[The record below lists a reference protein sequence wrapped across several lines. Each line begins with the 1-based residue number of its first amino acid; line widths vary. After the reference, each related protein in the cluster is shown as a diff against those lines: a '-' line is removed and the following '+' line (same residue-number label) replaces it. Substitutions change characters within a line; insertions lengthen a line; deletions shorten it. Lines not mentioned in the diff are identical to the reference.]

1 MLNASSCDDLRFH
14 PLDRHLNNNRAEQA
28 GKILTWSYIC
38 IVYNSQNRN
47 STDTREMTNYRGAL
61 SILLL
66 TAAQPTNGFQQSMH
80 FTHRLNAMRRASSIS
95 TMYDDDSSNMNGND
109 ITGISPMSSLSKTVR
124 TVKVAYIKEFAEEE
138 EYQEKKAKKKR
149 VVLDVKDGT
158 QTLTFEYG
166 VEMPIVE
173 VLMRDKKL
181 GVSLR
186 EIKGRTLSEYCLELD
201 SLRYVS
207 PEEEVVRNQ
216 KLECST
222 GTEGSDGSIQVLD
235 EKIVDAA
242 SGIVVSS
249 VVRGGLAWNLGIR
262 AGDFLVA
269 TSATIGDVSAKTT
282 VIFSNLCSFH
292 TYLTYTFWFL
302 ENVAEKHS

>member
-1 MLNASSCDDLRFH
+1 M
-14 PLDRHLNNNRAEQA
+14 
-28 GKILTWSYIC
+28 I
-38 IVYNSQNRN
+38 
-47 STDTREMTNYRGAL
+47 NYRGAL
-61 SILLL
+61 SILLI

-80 FTHRLNAMRRASSIS
+80 FTHRLNAMSRAASIS
-95 TMYDDDSSNMNGND
+95 TLYDGYSSDMSGND
-109 ITGISPMSSLSKTVR
+109 ITGISPISSLGETVR
-124 TVKVAYIKEFAEEE
+124 TVKVAYINEFAQEE

-173 VLMRDKKL
+173 ALTKDNKL

-186 EIKGRTLSEYCLELD
+186 EIKGGTLSESCLELD

-222 GTEGSDGSIQVLD
+222 GKEGSDGSIQVLD
-235 EKIVDAA
+235 EKAIDAA

-269 TSATIGDVSAKTT
+269 TSATIGNVSAKET
-282 VIFSNLCSFH
+282 VIFSNFSSFH
-292 TYLTYTFWFL
+292 GC
-302 ENVAEKHS
+302 

>member
-1 MLNASSCDDLRFH
+1 
-14 PLDRHLNNNRAEQA
+14 
-28 GKILTWSYIC
+28 
-38 IVYNSQNRN
+38 
-47 STDTREMTNYRGAL
+47 
-61 SILLL
+61 
-66 TAAQPTNGFQQSMH
+66 
-80 FTHRLNAMRRASSIS
+80 
-95 TMYDDDSSNMNGND
+95 
-109 ITGISPMSSLSKTVR
+109 
-124 TVKVAYIKEFAEEE
+124 
-138 EYQEKKAKKKR
+138 
-149 VVLDVKDGT
+149 
-158 QTLTFEYG
+158 
-166 VEMPIVE
+166 
-173 VLMRDKKL
+173 MRDKKL

-216 KLECST
+216 KLDCST